1 MMPVTKAKQSEI
13 EALADRLHS
22 TAIHLLRLVRVQ
34 DAKSGIGPAQLSALS
49 VIVFGG
55 PISLNDLARAE
66 QVRPPTMSRIVDALE
81 REGLAR
87 KTVNQQDRR
96 AVVIEATA
104 KGANVLQQGRRRRVR
119 ALAKSLS
126 RLKGVER
133 AEIER
138 AVQAIQRA
146 LRREE

>member
-1 MMPVTKAKQSEI
+1 MKKADPIDE
-13 EALADRLHS
+13 LADKLHS
-22 TAIHLLRLVRVQ
+22 TAIHLLRRVRVE
-34 DAKSGIGPAQLSALS
+34 DAASGIGPARLSALS
-49 VIVFGG
+49 VVVFGG

-66 QVRPPTMSRIVDALE
+66 QVRPPTMSRIVDAME

-96 AVVIEATA
+96 AVIIEATA

-126 RLKGVER
+126 QLTGTER

-138 AVQAIQRA
+138 AVHAIQKA
-146 LRREE
+146 LRPAE